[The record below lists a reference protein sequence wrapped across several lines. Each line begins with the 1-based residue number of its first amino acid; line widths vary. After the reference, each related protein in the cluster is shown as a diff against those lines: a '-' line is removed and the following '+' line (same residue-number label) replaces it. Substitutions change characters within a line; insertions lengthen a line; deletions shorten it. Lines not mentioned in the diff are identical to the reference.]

1 MKRDIALFFILVFI
15 LTAFTGSGQS
25 YVVEY
30 FEEKYDTLD
39 TYTSICNENAK
50 NAIEPFFFAKEFEF
64 GFDFPFFGKTYSK
77 VYFENDGVGIFEGS
91 VQYNFYL
98 FTSLWNVYYWNDPF
112 RYESARP
119 VESDWRYTH
128 STRNGKK
135 VLIIEHRHVAPFVFD
150 TKASPYNGG
159 DVNFQQWF
167 WENGDI
173 EVRFGDIHIDS
184 TLFKGAMQD
193 PIDSTFY
200 TLAIGI
206 QNYENT
212 QQMFIEGT
220 INNFV
225 LTKFDDENSLDS
237 LPKPNTGVRFK
248 YMPVNTKDTPNQ
260 EKNKIYVE
268 GEVLHLD
275 QDQEF
280 DTFCIYNLSGQLV
293 QSGIYEKE
301 IDISQLASGM
311 YVLQQKSKTINQSMI
326 FVKM

>member
-1 MKRDIALFFILVFI
+1 MKRGVKLFFILFFM
-15 LTAFTGSGQS
+15 LSAYGCYSQS
-25 YVVEY
+25 YIVEY

-39 TYTSICNENAK
+39 TYVSICNENAK

-64 GFDFPFFGKTYSK
+64 GFDFPFFGKNYAS
-77 VYFENDGVGIFEGS
+77 VVMDNDGVGIFEGS

-98 FTSLWNVYYWNDPF
+98 FTSLWHVYYWNDPF

-119 VESDWRYTH
+119 VESDWRFTH
-128 STRNGKK
+128 SIRNGKK

-173 EVRFGDIHIDS
+173 EVRFGIIQIDS
-184 TLFKGAMQD
+184 TIFKGALQD
-193 PIDSTFY
+193 PIDSTYY
-200 TLAIGI
+200 TLGIGI

-225 LTKFDDENSLDS
+225 LTKFDDEKSLDS

-248 YMPVNTKDTPNQ
+248 YLPVSTKDTAMEGN
-260 EKNKIYVE
+260 NAIYVE
-268 GEVLHLD
+268 GDVLHFD
-275 QDQEF
+275 QNHEF
-280 DTFCIYNLSGQLV
+280 DTFSIYNLSGQLMRTGV
-293 QSGIYEKE
+293 HENE
-301 IDISQLASGM
+301 IDISHLASGM
-311 YVLQQKSKTINQSMI
+311 YVLQQKSKTFNQSKV
-326 FVKM
+326 FVKI